1 MNEQLLEDMIKDI
14 ISSMGKKEQQT
25 TNTVDKTLTTKD
37 YPIQEKHP
45 ELIKTPTNK
54 TLDDIT
60 IDKVVSGDITSS
72 DIRVAPDT
80 LELQA
85 QVAESAGRKA
95 LAKNL
100 RRAAEL
106 TAVPDNRIIEVY
118 NALRPNRSTKEE
130 LLAIAS
136 ELEQQYPATINAD
149 FVREAAEVYAKRDI
163 LRVD

>member
-1 MNEQLLEDMIKDI
+1 MNEKLLEDMIKDI
-14 ISSMGKKEQQT
+14 ISNMGNDEKRPTDNLGEK
-25 TNTVDKTLTTKD
+25 LTTKD

-60 IDKVVSGDITSS
+60 IDKVVSGDITSK
-72 DIRVAPDT
+72 DIRVAPET

-85 QVAESAGRKA
+85 QVAESAGRKP

-130 LLAIAS
+130 LLEIAD
-136 ELEQQYPATINAD
+136 ELEKQYQAKINAD
-149 FVREAAEVYAKRDI
+149 FIREAADVYAERDI